1 MLRYVA
7 LLNVMTLSRPWPL
20 IFVWKPDHKNLHH
33 IPKWTTNLFL
43 STLQIS
49 QLNVHF
55 LSRLL
60 VDIDGFSILPYL
72 KYREYHI

>member
-55 LSRLL
+55 LPRLL
-60 VDIDGFSILPYL
+60 ALYCQYYIDGFSILLHL
-72 KYREYHI
+72 K